1 MYGLFSVCGIELE
14 YMIVSKDDL
23 GVLPVSDKLLE
34 AVAGEMTQFFE
45 QGAVGWSN
53 ELVLHV
59 IELKTNG
66 PAKDIRGL
74 DTQFAANVKEIN
86 TVLDRFGG
94 MLMPAAMHPLM
105 NPDTDMHLWNHG
117 DKEIYETYNRIFN
130 CKGHGW
136 SNLQSTH
143 INLPFATDEEFGRLH
158 AAIRVLLPLIPAL
171 AASSPFREGEHTG
184 WLDTRI
190 ITYRNNQ
197 KKIPSITGQ
206 VIPEPCFSWEAYE
219 KGILEPMYRDIAPYD
234 PECILQEEWLNS
246 RGAIARFDRS
256 AIEIRLMDIQE
267 CPKADL
273 AAVSLIK
280 ETLKKLVSTE
290 WSSYSAQK
298 EADQAMLVDL
308 MDKCAKDARNVD
320 IESPSYTALF
330 GMEGRMTAGELL
342 HRLAE
347 EMPDEAP
354 YKAEAVKL
362 CSIDSLAERIMSR
375 TGSRPSPDKLREV
388 YGELAVCLAENRF
401 FKP

>member
-1 MYGLFSVCGIELE
+1 MYDLFSVCGIELE
-14 YMIVSKDDL
+14 YMIVSKNGL
-23 GVLPVSDKLLE
+23 SVLPVCDKILE
-34 AVAGEMTQFFE
+34 AAAGEITQSLE
-45 QGAVGWSN
+45 RGAVGWSN

-66 PAKDIRGL
+66 PAKDIAGL
-74 DTQFAANVKEIN
+74 DSLFADSIREIN
-86 TVLDRFGG
+86 RILEPMGG
-94 MLMPAAMHPLM
+94 MLMPSAMHPFM

-117 DKEIYETYNRIFN
+117 DREIYETYNRIFN

-143 INLPFATDEEFGRLH
+143 INLPFSSDGEFGRLH

-171 AASSPFREGEHTG
+171 AASSPFREGSHTG

-190 ITYRNNQ
+190 DTYKNNQ

-206 VIPEPCFSWEAYE
+206 VIPEQCFSWEAYE

-246 RGAIARFDRS
+246 RGAIARFDRK

-267 CPKADL
+267 CPRADL
-273 AAVSLIK
+273 GAVSLIT
-280 ETLKKLVSTE
+280 ETLKTLVKE
-290 WSSYSAQK
+290 DWSSYEAQK
-298 EADQAMLVDL
+298 DMDQSYLVDL
-308 MDKCAKDARNVD
+308 LRKCAKDARNVD
-320 IESPSYTALF
+320 IEHEGYLSLF
-330 GMEGRMTAGELL
+330 GIEEKTTAAELL
-342 HRLAE
+342 QKLAE
-347 EMPDEAP
+347 RMPETSNYKQEAL
-354 YKAEAVKL
+354 KL

-375 TGSRPSPDKLREV
+375 TGSRPSPDALKEV

-401 FKP
+401 FEP

>member
-14 YMIVSKDDL
+14 YMIVSKDGL
-23 GVLPVSDKLLE
+23 GVLPVSDQLLK
-34 AVAGEMTQFFE
+34 AAAGEITQCFE
-45 QGAVGWSN
+45 HGAVGWSN

-66 PAKDIRGL
+66 PAKEISGL
-74 DTQFAANVKEIN
+74 DTQFAENIAKIN
-86 TVLDRFGG
+86 AILSGSGG
-94 MLMPAAMHPLM
+94 MLMPTAMHPFM

-197 KKIPSITGQ
+197 KKIPFITGQ

-246 RGAIARFDRS
+246 RGAIARFDRR

-267 CPKADL
+267 CPKADM
-273 AAVSLIK
+273 AAVSLIT
-280 ETLKKLVSTE
+280 ETLKKLISGGWSTY
-290 WSSYSAQK
+290 SSQK
-298 EADQAMLVDL
+298 EADQAFLVDL
-308 MDKCAKDARNVD
+308 MNKCAKDARNVD
-320 IESPSYTALF
+320 IENPAYLSLLNIEGKVTA
-330 GMEGRMTAGELL
+330 AELL
-342 HRLAE
+342 LELAE
-347 EMPDEAP
+347 RMPENAP

-362 CSIDSLAERIMSR
+362 CSIDSLAERIMSQ
-375 TGSRPSPDKLREV
+375 TGNRPSVGRLREV
-388 YGELAVCLAENRF
+388 YGELAECLAENRF
-401 FKP
+401 FQP